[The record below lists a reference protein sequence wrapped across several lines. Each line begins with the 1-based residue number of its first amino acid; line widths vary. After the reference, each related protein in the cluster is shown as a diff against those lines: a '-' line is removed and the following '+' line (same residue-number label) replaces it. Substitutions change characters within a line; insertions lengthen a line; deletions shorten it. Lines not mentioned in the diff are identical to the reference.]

1 MEFLIL
7 IALIGLIYLVYL
19 VRQDT
24 KDHQVRVESQLQRI
38 TEVVIKNQDKEPE

>member
-19 VRQDT
+19 LKVDSHN
-24 KDHQVRVESQLQRI
+24 HQIRVEAQLQRI
-38 TEVVIKNQDKEPE
+38 TEVMVKNEGKED